1 MLQLNTWIAA
11 CFCWM
16 ESVQLGHP
24 KHHAELGGC
33 WFRGI
38 DWFPVPPLA
47 TRRNVSDQEWQFR
60 DNQKTLFVEGI
71 YGIIPPSLIGI
82 ILNHCKDPY

>member
-16 ESVQLGHP
+16 ESVRLGHP
-24 KHHAELGGC
+24 KHHAELGDC
-33 WFRGI
+33 WFQGI
-38 DWFPVPPLA
+38 DRFPVPPPP

-60 DNQKTLFVEGI
+60 DEQK
-71 YGIIPPSLIGI
+71 PSLLRVYTGLYHPVFFSL
-82 ILNHCKDPY
+82 LNSALHPVI